1 MNKKEII
8 KKNREFRRL
17 YSKGKYIA
25 SQNVVTYA
33 IKNKLNR
40 TRVGITTSKKTGNA
54 VKRNRS
60 RRIIRAAYASL
71 KPFVKKGFDIVF
83 VSRQKTGEIK
93 MQEVLKDIKYHFKKL
108 DITDIS

>member
-1 MNKKEII
+1 MNKNETI
-8 KKNREFRRL
+8 KKNRDFRKL
-17 YSKGKYIA
+17 YNKGKYIA

-33 IKNKLNR
+33 IKNKINR
-40 TRVGITTSKKTGNA
+40 TRIGITTSKKTGNA

-60 RRIIRAAYASL
+60 RRVIRAAYFNL

-83 VSRQKTGEIK
+83 VSRQKTSEVK

-108 DITDIS
+108 NLLDIS